1 MYRWMRE
8 KICCCCFLLSSSLA
22 FCLRVLGG
30 LARWIPEEFHLP
42 AIDIIGGLITKASY
56 SQKKHIEMVFAE
68 KKHMRKSSSHRLK
81 LKFVMKYFCQ
91 HKADLSNSEALT
103 LKDLFSV
110 FCRTEKKSLGLISRS
125 TSERFKVN
133 WSAIVLSFK
142 AVVWSMR

>member
-1 MYRWMRE
+1 MRE

-110 FCRTEKKSLGLISRS
+110 FCRTEKKA
-125 TSERFKVN
+125 
-133 WSAIVLSFK
+133 WD
-142 AVVWSMR
+142 